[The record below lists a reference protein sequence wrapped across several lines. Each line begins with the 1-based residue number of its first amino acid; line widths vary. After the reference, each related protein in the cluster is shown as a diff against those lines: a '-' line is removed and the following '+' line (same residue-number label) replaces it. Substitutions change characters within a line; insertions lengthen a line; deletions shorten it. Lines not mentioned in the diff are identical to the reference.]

1 MKHLKVEIAVS
12 KIGKYAVSESGDTVE
27 VVERPGGGISA
38 VIADGQR
45 SGKPAKL
52 ISNLVVHKVTSLL
65 AEGVRDGAAARAAH
79 DYLRMYRKGK
89 VSATLAIMSVDIES
103 GTLVLSRNSHCPFL
117 VHWSGTG
124 RTVKLEA
131 QSQVIGIHPMV
142 RPVVAEFPLEPGIF
156 ALGFTDG
163 VLNAGRAFGR
173 SMDVEGLFLKA
184 IDGRTPQKIADYI
197 LEEAISLDAGRPS
210 DDITVVVLHV
220 GENPS
225 ESKIRRLSV
234 SVPVDFLERN

>member
-12 KIGKYAVSESGDTVE
+12 KVAKYAVSESGDTVE

-89 VSATLAIMSVDIES
+89 VSATLAIMTVDTES
-103 GTLVLSRNSHCPFL
+103 GTIVLSRNSHCPFL
-117 VHWSGTG
+117 IHWLGK
-124 RTVKLEA
+124 RTLILDEP
-131 QSQVIGIHPMV
+131 SQVIGIHPMV
-142 RPVVAEFPLEPGIF
+142 RPVVTEFPLESGIF

-163 VLNAGRAFGR
+163 VLEAGRRNGE
-173 SMDVEGLFLKA
+173 SLDVERTFLEA
-184 IDGRTPQKIADYI
+184 INGRTPQGAADYI
-197 LEEAISLDAGRPS
+197 LEKAIALDRGRPS
-210 DDITVVVLHV
+210 DDTTVVILHV

-225 ESKIRRLSV
+225 ESKIRRLHV
-234 SVPVDFLERN
+234 SVPVDLMEKG